1 MKKLIFLFLAFTCA
15 LAYSQNFPAYNVEL
29 LNGKQLKIKEKD
41 ESSRKYGFRGFYK
54 DKSLDYNQVYGI
66 KGSGP
71 QTDYDS
77 LVGKVFNFISATPYK
92 NSIKEDRFILE
103 IENPSTGIIYYDY
116 DPTFED
122 EYPFEVIGGLKYP
135 ENFFCNE
142 IEVST
147 DKFTG
152 ETRINS
158 PMNGVYFV
166 KIKKAT
172 ESHTYLFLRTPGST
186 ANVNIKGVIIL
197 LENGLKIEKPECKI
211 DVEVGQ
217 SNYLYSCLIELNN
230 KDIQLLTDNKMT
242 DYRLY
247 IYDNTIK
254 NGNTLM
260 EYLKCI
266 TKK

>member
-1 MKKLIFLFLAFTCA
+1 MRKLFLLFITCTCM
-15 LAYSQNFPAYNVEL
+15 LAYSQNFPANNVEL
-29 LNGKQLKIKEKD
+29 LNGKQLKIKEVK
-41 ESSRKYGFRGFYK
+41 ESLRKYGFRDFYN
-54 DKSLDYNQVYGI
+54 DKSLKYNKVYGV
-66 KGSGP
+66 KGYGS
-71 QTDYDS
+71 QTEYDS
-77 LVGKVFNFISATPYK
+77 LAGKVFNFISATPYK
-92 NSIKEDRFILE
+92 NSINKERFIFE
-103 IENPSTGIIYYDY
+103 IENPTTGIIYYDY
-116 DPTFED
+116 DPTFES

-142 IEVST
+142 IEIST

-158 PMNGVYFV
+158 PLSGVYFV
-166 KIKKAT
+166 KTKKTT
-172 ESHTYLFLRTPGST
+172 ESHTYLFLRTSGST

-197 LENGLKIEKPECKI
+197 LDNGMKIEKPDCKI

-230 KDIQLLTDNKMT
+230 KDIQLLTANKMT

-247 IYDNTIK
+247 VYDNTIK

-266 TKK
+266 IKR

>member
-1 MKKLIFLFLAFTCA
+1 MKKLFLLFIAFTCVI
-15 LAYSQNFPAYNVEL
+15 AYSQDFPANNVDL
-29 LNGKQLKIKEKD
+29 LNGKQLKIKEKN

-54 DKSLDYNQVYGI
+54 DKSLDHNKVYGV
-66 KGSGP
+66 KGYGSA
-71 QTDYDS
+71 TDYDS
-77 LVGKVFNFISATPYK
+77 LVGKVFKLISASPYK
-92 NSIKEDRFILE
+92 NSIGKERFILE
-103 IENPSTGIIYYDY
+103 IENPNTGIIYYDY
-116 DPTFED
+116 NPTFEY

-142 IEVST
+142 IEVSK

-158 PMNGVYFV
+158 PMHGVYFV
-166 KIKKAT
+166 KTKKET
-172 ESHTYLFLRTPGST
+172 ETHIYLFLRTPGST

-197 LENGLKIEKPECKI
+197 LDNGMKIEKPDCKI
-211 DVEVGQ
+211 DVEVGE

-230 KDIQLLTDNKMT
+230 KDIQLLTANKMT

-247 IYDNTIK
+247 VYDNTIK

-266 TKK
+266 TKN